1 MRPLGALRTVS
12 GVGVMAA
19 FAVCVASVVGAT
31 PGPLPPLE
39 QIDVSTAGEPAEY
52 QGLAPSLSAD
62 GRFVAFSSSGNNLV
76 PNDTN
81 PIETP
86 RDVFVRD
93 RALSMTTRVSVAAD
107 GSQGEDGESDT
118 PSVSADGRYVAF
130 VSWASTLVPGDT
142 NGSPDVF
149 VHDRARHR
157 TTRVSVRSDGA
168 PANHGASAY
177 PVISADG
184 RFVAFSNSST
194 NLVPGYTRPGMRIY
208 LHDRR
213 RGRTTVVRSR
223 RGRSD
228 NYPSISANGRMVAFE
243 RSGRRSARILV
254 WDRKARRTLRVD
266 VSTHDRGANAASVT
280 PAISANGRYVAFVSA
295 ASNLVP
301 HDRNGGQDVFVRDL
315 RRGRTIQASLRPNG
329 TPLSRCPRDS
339 EAGEGLLLPC
349 GDEPALSATGRFIV
363 FSSPSRRFDT
373 STPRRGSGVFLRDL
387 RLKKTVRVLN
397 NDGWLHDPA
406 ISGDGRFVAFT
417 FTGDGLL
424 LRGPMR

>member
-1 MRPLGALRTVS
+1 
-12 GVGVMAA
+12 
-19 FAVCVASVVGAT
+19 
-31 PGPLPPLE
+31 
-39 QIDVSTAGEPAEY
+39 
-52 QGLAPSLSAD
+52 
-62 GRFVAFSSSGNNLV
+62 
-76 PNDTN
+76 
-81 PIETP
+81 
-86 RDVFVRD
+86 
-93 RALSMTTRVSVAAD
+93 MTTRVSVAAD

-301 HDRNGGQDVFVRDL
+301 HEGTAARTSLCEISAVGEQSKRASAQTARRSRVSTRL
-315 RRGRTIQASLRPNG
+315 RGWRRPPPPVRGRTRSFGDRALHRVQQPEPSLRHINASPRQRRLSTRPAAQEDRPG
-329 TPLSRCPRDS
+329 PQQRRVAARSRHFQAMVDCGVHVYRRWTPPPRAD
-339 EAGEGLLLPC
+339 
-349 GDEPALSATGRFIV
+349 
-363 FSSPSRRFDT
+363 
-373 STPRRGSGVFLRDL
+373 
-387 RLKKTVRVLN
+387 
-397 NDGWLHDPA
+397 A
-406 ISGDGRFVAFT
+406 ISGSSPRPFACPRNSATSASERSFA
-417 FTGDGLL
+417 
-424 LRGPMR
+424 RPEQAACAACIAASR